1 VAVTSENPIGLLPV
15 VFRRTAIDLGDRHQ
29 GEIDMYNTETA
40 AVDGTAACAR
50 FAPSPSARHDMAD
63 ATLIA
68 RIATGD
74 RLAMHALFARH
85 KTRVYRFIL
94 RLVGDAASADDLTS
108 EVFLTVWRHA
118 HKFRGRA
125 AASTWLLAIAR
136 FKALDELR
144 RRRDAAPDLEQPDAS
159 DPAADPEA
167 SWADKHRGAML
178 RKCLGALSP
187 EHRTIID
194 LVYYHEKSVQEVA
207 AIVGIPCATVKTR
220 MFYARKKLAALLAAE
235 RVTGA
240 VARSRV
246 CGLCVVLSHELA
258 RLRVKQKPR
267 CCGVIPSL
275 KRRARL

>member
-1 VAVTSENPIGLLPV
+1 
-15 VFRRTAIDLGDRHQ
+15 
-29 GEIDMYNTETA
+29 MYHSETA
-40 AVDGTAACAR
+40 AVDGTAAYAAL
-50 FAPSPSARHDMAD
+50 APMRSAGSDMPD
-63 ATLIA
+63 GTLIV

-136 FKALDELR
+136 FRALDELR
-144 RRRDAAPDLEQPDAS
+144 RRRDIPPDVEELDAS
-159 DPAADPEA
+159 DATADPEV

-207 AIVGIPCATVKTR
+207 GIVGIPCATVKTR
-220 MFYARKKLAALLAAE
+220 MFYARKKLAALLAAQ
-235 RVTGA
+235 GGD
-240 VARSRV
+240 VA
-246 CGLCVVLSHELA
+246 A
-258 RLRVKQKPR
+258 
-267 CCGVIPSL
+267 
-275 KRRARL
+275 A

>member
-1 VAVTSENPIGLLPV
+1 LTRL
-15 VFRRTAIDLGDRHQ
+15 
-29 GEIDMYNTETA
+29 
-40 AVDGTAACAR
+40 AACTQ
-50 FAPSPSARHDMAD
+50 FAPLRDARRETPD

-108 EVFLTVWRHA
+108 EVFLTVWRNG
-118 HKFRGRA
+118 HKFRGHA

-136 FKALDELR
+136 FKALAELR
-144 RRRDAAPDLEQPDAS
+144 RRRDTALDSEQTDAS

-167 SWADKHRGAML
+167 SWADKHRGAIL
-178 RKCLGALSP
+178 RKCLHALSP

-194 LVYYHEKSVQEVA
+194 LVYYHDKFVQEVA

-220 MFYARKKLAALLAAE
+220 MFYARKKLAALLA
-235 RVTGA
+235 T
-240 VARSRV
+240 
-246 CGLCVVLSHELA
+246 
-258 RLRVKQKPR
+258 Q
-267 CCGVIPSL
+267 GVMQ
-275 KRRARL
+275 AAA

>member
-1 VAVTSENPIGLLPV
+1 MSANP
-15 VFRRTAIDLGDRHQ
+15 HE
-29 GEIDMYNTETA
+29 GEIDMYPSETA
-40 AVDGTAACAR
+40 AVDATAGCAR
-50 FAPSPSARHDMAD
+50 LAPLPSVRRDVPD

-68 RIATGD
+68 RISTGD
-74 RLAMHALFARH
+74 RLAMHTLFARH

-108 EVFLTVWRHA
+108 EVFLAVWRHA

-144 RRRDAAPDLEQPDAS
+144 RRRDDARNLEELDAS

-167 SWADKHRGAML
+167 SWADNHRGAML

-187 EHRTIID
+187 EHRTVID

-240 VARSRV
+240 A
-246 CGLCVVLSHELA
+246 A
-258 RLRVKQKPR
+258 
-267 CCGVIPSL
+267 
-275 KRRARL
+275 

>member
-1 VAVTSENPIGLLPV
+1 MHHSETG
-15 VFRRTAIDLGDRHQ
+15 
-29 GEIDMYNTETA
+29 
-40 AVDGTAACAR
+40 AVDGTAVCAR
-50 FAPSPSARHDMAD
+50 LAPLRSTRRDVPD

-108 EVFLTVWRHA
+108 EVFLTVWRRA

-125 AASTWLLAIAR
+125 AASTWLIAIAR

-144 RRRDAAPDLEQPDAS
+144 RRRDTAPDAEETDAN

-167 SWADKHRGAML
+167 SCADKHRGAML
-178 RKCLGALSP
+178 RKCLAALSP

-194 LVYYHEKSVQEVA
+194 LVYYHEKSVQEAA
-207 AIVGIPCATVKTR
+207 AIVGVPCATVKTR
-220 MFYARKKLAALLAAE
+220 MFYARKKLATLLAAQG
-235 RVTGA
+235 VTCA
-240 VARSRV
+240 A
-246 CGLCVVLSHELA
+246 A
-258 RLRVKQKPR
+258 
-267 CCGVIPSL
+267 
-275 KRRARL
+275 A

>member
-1 VAVTSENPIGLLPV
+1 
-15 VFRRTAIDLGDRHQ
+15 
-29 GEIDMYNTETA
+29 MYDTETA
-40 AVDGTAACAR
+40 ALDGTGACAC
-50 FAPSPSARHDMAD
+50 FTPLPSARPEVPD
-63 ATLIA
+63 ATLIV

-108 EVFLTVWRHA
+108 EVFLTVWRNA

-136 FKALDELR
+136 FKALAELR
-144 RRRDAAPDLEQPDAS
+144 CRRNTTPDLEQPDAS
-159 DPAADPEA
+159 DPAPDPEA
-167 SWADKHRGAML
+167 SCADKHRGAML

-207 AIVGIPCATVKTR
+207 AIVGVPCATVKTR
-220 MFYARKKLAALLAAE
+220 MFYARKKLATVLAAQ
-235 RVTGA
+235 G
-240 VARSRV
+240 VAR
-246 CGLCVVLSHELA
+246 A
-258 RLRVKQKPR
+258 
-267 CCGVIPSL
+267 
-275 KRRARL
+275 AA

>member
-1 VAVTSENPIGLLPV
+1 MYP
-15 VFRRTAIDLGDRHQ
+15 
-29 GEIDMYNTETA
+29 GEMAT
-40 AVDGTAACAR
+40 VDGTAACPR
-50 FAPSPSARHDMAD
+50 FARLPSARRDIPD
-63 ATLIA
+63 GTLIA

-85 KTRVYRFIL
+85 KARVYRFIL
-94 RLVGDAASADDLTS
+94 RLVGEAASADDLTS
-108 EVFLTVWRHA
+108 EVFLAVWRHA

-144 RRRDAAPDLEQPDAS
+144 RRRDAAPDLEKLDAS
-159 DPAADPEA
+159 DPAADPER

-207 AIVGIPCATVKTR
+207 AIVGTPCATVKTR
-220 MFYARKKLAALLAAE
+220 MFYARKKLAALLAAQGL
-235 RVTGA
+235 T
-240 VARSRV
+240 RS
-246 CGLCVVLSHELA
+246 A
-258 RLRVKQKPR
+258 T
-267 CCGVIPSL
+267 
-275 KRRARL
+275 

>member
-1 VAVTSENPIGLLPV
+1 MNHS
-15 VFRRTAIDLGDRHQ
+15 Q
-29 GEIDMYNTETA
+29 TA
-40 AVDGTAACAR
+40 AVDGSAACACVELLPR
-50 FAPSPSARHDMAD
+50 ERHDVPD

-74 RLAMHALFARH
+74 RLAMQALFARH

-108 EVFLTVWRHA
+108 EVFLAVWRHA

-125 AASTWLLAIAR
+125 AGSTWLLAIAR
-136 FKALDELR
+136 LKALGELR
-144 RRRDAAPDLEQPDAS
+144 RRRNAASNSEEVDAS

-167 SWADKHRGAML
+167 SWGDKHRGAIL
-178 RKCLGALSP
+178 RKCLGTLSP

-220 MFYARKKLAALLAAE
+220 MFYARKKLATSLAAQ
-235 RVTGA
+235 
-240 VARSRV
+240 
-246 CGLCVVLSHELA
+246 GLT
-258 RLRVKQKPR
+258 
-267 CCGVIPSL
+267 
-275 KRRARL
+275 RAAA

>member
-1 VAVTSENPIGLLPV
+1 MDRAAQSDNVCVTRRRPSKVRPNGSEMRSAFCSWFFGERQVVSANP
-15 VFRRTAIDLGDRHQ
+15 HE
-29 GEIDMYNTETA
+29 GEIDMYPSETVA
-40 AVDGTAACAR
+40 IDEAAACAR
-50 FAPSPSARHDMAD
+50 LAPLPTARGDMPD

-74 RLAMHALFARH
+74 RVAMHALFARH

-94 RLVGDAASADDLTS
+94 RLVGDTASADDLTS
-108 EVFLTVWRHA
+108 EVFLAVWRHA

-136 FKALDELR
+136 FKALSELR
-144 RRRDAAPDLEQPDAS
+144 RRRDTAPALEQPDAS

-187 EHRTIID
+187 EHRAIVD

-220 MFYARKKLAALLAAE
+220 MFYARKKLTALLAAQ
-235 RVTGA
+235 
-240 VARSRV
+240 
-246 CGLCVVLSHELA
+246 GLTCA
-258 RLRVKQKPR
+258 
-267 CCGVIPSL
+267 
-275 KRRARL
+275 AA